1 VSEKSV
7 VLAPVM
13 VMLVMV
19 KAAVPVL
26 LRVMAVPAVVVPSA
40 TTPKG
45 TDVGENVAT
54 GPVPVP
60 VKVADWGL
68 PEALSVMVTAALR
81 APVAVGLKVTL
92 MVQFAPA
99 ATPVPQVLV

>member
-1 VSEKSV
+1 VKSV
-7 VLAPVM
+7 VSAPVI

-19 KAAVPVL
+19 KVAVPVL
-26 LRVMAVPAVVVPSA
+26 LRVIAVPAVVVPSA

-45 TDVGENVAT
+45 IDVGDSVAT

-60 VKVADWGL
+60 VKGADWGL

-81 APVAVGLKVTL
+81 APVAVGLNVTL
-92 MVQFAPA
+92 MVQLAPA
-99 ATPVPQVLV
+99 ATLVPQVLV